1 MTNNV
6 SKEQVASA
14 RCADLYDFLIK
25 YYDSKFKHEG
35 DSIRPKDNHSISI
48 KKGYHGY
55 KDFSSGETGNSIDF
69 LVNTWDLILLMQCKH
84 YQMFLR

>member
-35 DSIRPKDNHSISI
+35 DSIRPRITTAYLLKKVIMDI
-48 KKGYHGY
+48 KTFPLEKQG
-55 KDFSSGETGNSIDF
+55 IP
-69 LVNTWDLILLMQCKH
+69 
-84 YQMFLR
+84 